1 MAPPRLPTPEPAKGP
16 PLRGHTK
23 ITASHLSRRALI
35 YVRQST
41 LAQVRNNTES
51 TARQYGLTGLA
62 ARLGWAAAGIEVID
76 ADLGLSGQLAEGRAG
91 FKEVVGRVCL
101 GEAGA
106 ILGLEVSRLARS
118 SADLAKLLELA
129 RLTETLVID
138 ADGVYDLADINDRML
153 LGLKNQMAEAELHI
167 LGSRMDKAKRSAAA
181 RGELRLQLA
190 TGFVRDDGTIAIDPD
205 QEVQAAVR
213 DLFTAF
219 TATGSAYGVAGA
231 FAGRRFPRRSYTGE
245 LTWAPLTY
253 DRVLKMLANPAYA
266 GAYVFGRRRSRRV
279 VTADGRITRRS
290 SAVPRAEWETT
301 LLGQH
306 PGYITWDQFLAN
318 EAKLA
323 ASNTNTGARPVREGA
338 ALCQGIIYCG
348 GCGRPMNVHYVRGRP
363 SYECSRSRSDHAAT
377 SGCRSVTAA
386 TVDPAVTNCL
396 LAALSG
402 EEVELAL
409 AAADEVTER
418 RARTVRAAELAVD
431 RARYEAGR
439 AERALL
445 ACEPENR
452 LVARTLEA
460 RLEAKLQELAET
472 ETALTTVTTAKAPLP
487 PRAELEA
494 AVTTLGQLWSAPTTT
509 DRDRKR
515 LLRTLIA
522 DITILPGAGPDT
534 VRIGVCWRSGA
545 SEELTAERVSNICAA
560 RRSAPEVIEV
570 VRRLGPATGNA
581 TLAQQLNA
589 AGYRTGTGRI
599 FDADSV
605 RLIRRSYQIP
615 PAALL
620 APGETT
626 VAEVSDRLGVSR
638 STITSWIGTGLLTAR
653 RAAGRYLVA
662 FTPEAEAACRQRIAA
677 SPQIHQHAGTSLP
690 APGELSPAA
699 VAARL
704 GISRDAVYN
713 WVSCGHL
720 PARRGPGG
728 RLHIRFT
735 TETEAACRQRIAAS
749 PQLSHEKTQALQ
761 AAPGDAL

>member
-1 MAPPRLPTPEPAKGP
+1 
-16 PLRGHTK
+16 LRGHTK

-62 ARLGWAAAGIEVID
+62 ARLGWAAADIEVID
-76 ADLGLSGQLAEGRAG
+76 TDLGLSGQLAEGRAG

-101 GEAGA
+101 GEVGA
-106 ILGLEVSRLARS
+106 IFGLEVSRLARS

-138 ADGVYDLADINDRML
+138 ADGVYDLADISDRML

-190 TGFVRDDGTIAIDPD
+190 TGFVRDDDGTIAIDPD
-205 QEVQAAVR
+205 QEVQAAIR

-219 TATGSAYGVAGA
+219 TATGSAYGVVGA
-231 FAGRRFPRRSYTGE
+231 FAGRRFPRRSHAGE

-253 DRVLKMLANPAYA
+253 DRVLKVLANPAYA
-266 GAYVFGRRRSRRV
+266 GAYVFGRHRSRRM

-290 SAVPRAEWETT
+290 SAVPRAGWETT

-323 ASNTNTGARPVREGA
+323 ANNTNTGARPVREGA
-338 ALCQGIIYCG
+338 ALCQGIIHCG

-377 SGCRSVTAA
+377 PGCRPVTAA

-418 RARTVRAAELAVD
+418 RARKVRAAELAVD

-460 RLEAKLQELAET
+460 RLEARLQELAEA
-472 ETALTTVTTAKAPLP
+472 EAALTTVTAAKAPLP

-545 SEELTAERVSNICAA
+545 SEQLTAERVSNICAA
-560 RRSAPEVIEV
+560 RRSASEVVEV
-570 VRRLGPATGNA
+570 VRRLGPATDNA
-581 TLAQQLNA
+581 TLAQQLNT

-605 RLIRRSYQIP
+605 RLIRRSYRIP
-615 PAALL
+615 PAALP

-626 VAEVSDRLGVSR
+626 VAEASDRLGVSR

-653 RAAGRYLVA
+653 RAAGRYLIA

-677 SPQIHQHAGTSLP
+677 SPQIHQHAGTGLP

-713 WVSCGHL
+713 RVSCGHL

-735 TETEAACRQRIAAS
+735 AETEAACRKLIAAS
-749 PQLSHEKTQALQ
+749 PQLSHVKTQALQ
-761 AAPGDAL
+761 AASGDAL

>member
-1 MAPPRLPTPEPAKGP
+1 
-16 PLRGHTK
+16 LRGHTK
-23 ITASHLSRRALI
+23 ITPSHLSRRALI

-51 TARQYGLTGLA
+51 TARQYGLSELA

-76 ADLGLSGQLAEGRAG
+76 TDLGLSGQLAEGRAG

-106 ILGLEVSRLARS
+106 IFGLEVSRLARS

-129 RLTETLVID
+129 RLTDTLVID
-138 ADGVYDLADINDRML
+138 ADGIYDLSDINDRML

-167 LGSRMDKAKRSAAA
+167 LGSRMDMAKRSAAA
-181 RGELRLQLA
+181 RGELRLQLPA
-190 TGFVRDDGTIAIDPD
+190 GLVRDDEGAIAIDPD
-205 QEVQAAVR
+205 QEVQAAIG

-219 TATGSAYGVAGA
+219 TATGSAYGVVGA
-231 FAGRRFPRRSYTGE
+231 FAGRRFPRRSQAGE

-253 DRVLKMLANPAYA
+253 DRVLKTLANPAYA

-279 VTADGRITRRS
+279 VAADGRITRRS
-290 SAVPRAEWETT
+290 STMPRAEWETT

-306 PGYITWDQFLAN
+306 PGYITWDQYLAN

-323 ASNTNTGARPVREGA
+323 ANNTNTGARPVREGA
-338 ALCQGIIYCG
+338 ALCQGIICCG

-363 SYECSRSRSDHAAT
+363 SYECSRGRADHVAT
-377 SGCRSVTAA
+377 PGCRSVTAA
-386 TVDPAVTNCL
+386 TVDPAVASCL

-402 EEVELAL
+402 QEVELAL
-409 AAADEVTER
+409 AAAGEVTER
-418 RARTVRAAELAVD
+418 RTRTVRAAELAVD
-431 RARYEAGR
+431 RARYQAGR

-452 LVARTLEA
+452 LVARTLET
-460 RLEAKLQELAET
+460 RLEAKLQELAEA
-472 ETALTTVTTAKAPLP
+472 EAALATIIAAKVPLP

-494 AVTTLGQLWSAPTTT
+494 AVTTLGTLWSAPTTA

-522 DITILPGAGPDT
+522 DVTILPGSDTAT
-534 VRIGVCWRSGA
+534 VRIGVRWRSGA
-545 SEELTAERVSNICAA
+545 SEELFAERVSNICAA
-560 RRSAPEVIEV
+560 RRSTPEVV
-570 VRRLGPATGNA
+570 DLVRRLGPVTDNA
-581 TLAQQLNA
+581 TLAQQLNS
-589 AGYRTGTGRI
+589 AGHRTGTGRI
-599 FDADSV
+599 FDADAV
-605 RLIRRSYQIP
+605 RLVRRSYQIP
-615 PAALL
+615 PAELL
-620 APGETT
+620 APGEVT
-626 VAEVSDRLGVSR
+626 VGDVSQRLGISR
-638 STITSWIGTGLLTAR
+638 STVTSWIGTGLLTAR

-662 FTPEAEAACRQRIAA
+662 FTPQAEAACRQHIAA
-677 SPQIHQHAGTSLP
+677 SAQIHQQADTTPP
-690 APGELSPAA
+690 APDELSPAA

-720 PARRGPGG
+720 PARHGAGG
-728 RLHIRFT
+728 RRYIRLT
-735 TETEAACRQRIAAS
+735 TEVEAACRQRIALS
-749 PQLSHEKTQALQ
+749 PQLPHVKAQALQ
-761 AAPGDAL
+761 PAPGGAL

>member
-1 MAPPRLPTPEPAKGP
+1 
-16 PLRGHTK
+16 LRGHTK
-23 ITASHLSRRALI
+23 ITPSHLSRRALI

-51 TARQYGLTGLA
+51 TARQYGLSELA

-76 ADLGLSGQLAEGRAG
+76 TDLGLSGQLAEGRAG

-106 ILGLEVSRLARS
+106 IFGLEVSRLARS

-129 RLTETLVID
+129 RLTDTLVID
-138 ADGVYDLADINDRML
+138 ADGIYDLSDINDRML

-167 LGSRMDKAKRSAAA
+167 LGSRMDMAKRSAAA
-181 RGELRLQLA
+181 RGELRLQLPA
-190 TGFVRDDGTIAIDPD
+190 GLVRDDEGAIAIDPD
-205 QEVQAAVR
+205 QEVQAAIG

-219 TATGSAYGVAGA
+219 TATGSAYGVVGA
-231 FAGRRFPRRSYTGE
+231 FAGRRFPRRSQAGE

-253 DRVLKMLANPAYA
+253 DRVLKALANPAYA

-279 VTADGRITRRS
+279 VAADGRITRRS
-290 SAVPRAEWETT
+290 STMPRAEWETT

-306 PGYITWDQFLAN
+306 PGYITWDQYLAN

-323 ASNTNTGARPVREGA
+323 ANNTNTGARPVREGA

-363 SYECSRSRSDHAAT
+363 SYECSRGRADHVAT
-377 SGCRSVTAA
+377 PGCRSVTAA
-386 TVDPAVTNCL
+386 TVDPAVASCL

-402 EEVELAL
+402 QEVELAL
-409 AAADEVTER
+409 AAAGEVAER
-418 RARTVRAAELAVD
+418 RTRTVRASELAVD
-431 RARYEAGR
+431 RARYQAGR

-452 LVARTLEA
+452 LVARTFEA
-460 RLEAKLQELAET
+460 RLEAKLQELAEA
-472 ETALTTVTTAKAPLP
+472 EAALATIIAAKVPLP

-494 AVTTLGQLWSAPTTT
+494 AVTTLGTLWSAPTTA

-522 DITILPGAGPDT
+522 DVTILPGSDTAT
-534 VRIGVCWRSGA
+534 VRIGVRWRSGA
-545 SEELTAERVSNICAA
+545 SEELFAERVSNICAA
-560 RRSAPEVIEV
+560 RRSTPEVV
-570 VRRLGPATGNA
+570 DLVRRRGPVTDNA
-581 TLAQQLNA
+581 TLAQQLNS
-589 AGYRTGTGRI
+589 AGHRTGTGRI
-599 FDADSV
+599 FDADAV
-605 RLIRRSYQIP
+605 RLVRRSYQIP
-615 PAALL
+615 PAELL
-620 APGETT
+620 APGEVT
-626 VAEVSDRLGVSR
+626 VGDVSQRLGISR
-638 STITSWIGTGLLTAR
+638 STVTSWIGTGLLTAR

-662 FTPEAEAACRQRIAA
+662 FTPQAEAACRQHIAA
-677 SPQIHQHAGTSLP
+677 SAQIHQQADATPP
-690 APGELSPAA
+690 APDELSPAA

-720 PARRGPGG
+720 PARHGAGG
-728 RLHIRFT
+728 RRYIRFT
-735 TETEAACRQRIAAS
+735 TDVEAACRQRIALS
-749 PQLSHEKTQALQ
+749 PQLPHVKAQALQ
-761 AAPGDAL
+761 PAPGGAL

>member
-1 MAPPRLPTPEPAKGP
+1 
-16 PLRGHTK
+16 LRGHTK

-62 ARLGWAAAGIEVID
+62 ARLGWAVADIEVID
-76 ADLGLSGQLAEGRAG
+76 TDLGLSGQLAEGRAG

-101 GEAGA
+101 GEVGA
-106 ILGLEVSRLARS
+106 IFGLEVSRLARS

-190 TGFVRDDGTIAIDPD
+190 TGFARDDGGAIAIDPD
-205 QEVQAAVR
+205 QEVQAAIH

-231 FAGRRFPRRSYTGE
+231 FAGRRFPRRSHTGE

-253 DRVLKMLANPAYA
+253 DRVLKVLSNPAYA
-266 GAYVFGRRRSRRV
+266 GAYVFGRRRSRRM
-279 VTADGRITRRS
+279 VTADARITRRS

-301 LLGQH
+301 LIGQH

-323 ASNTNTGARPVREGA
+323 ANNTNTGARPVREGA
-338 ALCQGIIYCG
+338 ALCQGIIHCG
-348 GCGRPMNVHYVRGRP
+348 GCGKPMNVHYVRGRP
-363 SYECSRSRSDHAAT
+363 SYDCSRARADHAAAP
-377 SGCRSVTAA
+377 GCRSVTAA
-386 TVDPAVTNCL
+386 TVDPAVASCL

-402 EEVELAL
+402 EEAELAL

-418 RARTVRAAELAVD
+418 RARKVRAAELAAE

-460 RLEAKLQELAET
+460 RLEAKLQELAEA
-472 ETALTTVTTAKAPLP
+472 EAALTTVAAAKAPLP
-487 PRAELEA
+487 SRAELEA
-494 AVTTLGQLWSAPTTT
+494 AVTTLGALWSATTTT

-522 DITILPGAGPDT
+522 DITILPGPGPAT
-534 VRIGVCWRSGA
+534 VRIGVRWRSGA
-545 SEELTAERVSNICAA
+545 SEELAAERVSNICAA
-560 RRSAPEVIEV
+560 RRSAPEVVEM
-570 VRRLGPATGNA
+570 VRRLGPATDNA

-589 AGYRTGTGRI
+589 AGHRTGTGKI

-605 RLIRRSYQIP
+605 RLVRRSYRIP

-626 VAEVSDRLGVSR
+626 VADVSGRLGVSR
-638 STITSWIGTGLLTAR
+638 STVTSWIGAGLLTAR

-662 FTPEAEAACRQRIAA
+662 FTPEAEAACWQRIAA
-677 SPQIHQHAGTSLP
+677 SAQIHQQTDTSPP

-720 PARRGPGG
+720 PARHGAGG

-735 TETEAACRQRIAAS
+735 TEIEKACRQRIAAS
-749 PQLSHEKTQALQ
+749 PQLPPNIKAQALQ
-761 AAPGDAL
+761 TVSGGAL

>member
-1 MAPPRLPTPEPAKGP
+1 
-16 PLRGHTK
+16 LRGHTK

-51 TARQYGLTGLA
+51 TARQYGLTGVA
-62 ARLGWAAAGIEVID
+62 ARLGWAAADIEVID
-76 ADLGLSGQLAEGRAG
+76 TDLGLSGQLAEGRAG

-106 ILGLEVSRLARS
+106 IFGLEVSRLARS

-190 TGFVRDDGTIAIDPD
+190 TGFVRDDGTITIDPD
-205 QEVQAAVR
+205 QEVQAAIG
-213 DLFTAF
+213 DLFAAF
-219 TATGSAYGVAGA
+219 TATGSAYGVVGA
-231 FAGRRFPRRSYTGE
+231 FAGRRFPRRSHTGE

-253 DRVLKMLANPAYA
+253 DRVLKVLANPAYA
-266 GAYVFGRRRSRRV
+266 GAYVFGRRHSRRV
-279 VTADGRITRRS
+279 VTADGRITRHS
-290 SAVPRAEWETT
+290 SAVPRADWETT

-323 ASNTNTGARPVREGA
+323 ANNTNTGARPVREGA
-338 ALCQGIIYCG
+338 ALCQGIIHCG
-348 GCGRPMNVHYVRGRP
+348 GCGRPMTVHYVHGRP

-377 SGCRSVTAA
+377 PGCRSVTAA

-402 EEVELAL
+402 QEVKLAL

-418 RARTVRAAELAVD
+418 RARKVRAAELAVD

-460 RLEAKLQELAET
+460 RLEARLQELAEAQA
-472 ETALTTVTTAKAPLP
+472 ALTTIAEAKAPLP

-522 DITILPGAGPDT
+522 DITILPGPGPDT
-534 VRIGVCWRSGA
+534 VRIGVCWQSGA
-545 SEELTAERVSNICAA
+545 SEELTAERASNICAA
-560 RRSAPEVIEV
+560 RRSDPKVVEL
-570 VRRLGPATGNA
+570 VRRLGPATDNA

-589 AGYRTGTGRI
+589 AGYRTGTGQI

-605 RLIRRSYQIP
+605 RLIRRSYRIP

-653 RAAGRYLVA
+653 RAAGRYLIA
-662 FTPEAEAACRQRIAA
+662 FTPEAEAACLQRIAA
-677 SPQIHQHAGTSLP
+677 SPQIHPHAGTRPP

-704 GISRDAVYN
+704 GISRDAIYN
-713 WVSCGHL
+713 WASCGHL

-728 RLHIRFT
+728 RLHIQFT
-735 TETEAACRQRIAAS
+735 TETEAACRKLIAAS
-749 PQLSHEKTQALQ
+749 PQLTHVKTQALQ
-761 AAPGDAL
+761 TAPGDAL

>member
-1 MAPPRLPTPEPAKGP
+1 
-16 PLRGHTK
+16 LRGHTK
-23 ITASHLSRRALI
+23 ITPSHLSRRALI

-51 TARQYGLTGLA
+51 TARQYGLSGLA
-62 ARLGWAAAGIEVID
+62 ARLGWAAADIEVID
-76 ADLGLSGQLAEGRAG
+76 TDLGLSGQLTEGRAG

-106 ILGLEVSRLARS
+106 IFGLEVSRLARS

-129 RLTETLVID
+129 RLTDTLVID
-138 ADGVYDLADINDRML
+138 ADGIYDLSDINDRML
-153 LGLKNQMAEAELHI
+153 LGLKNQMAEVELHI

-181 RGELRLQLA
+181 RGELRLQLPA
-190 TGFVRDDGTIAIDPD
+190 GLVRDDQGAIAIDPD
-205 QEVQAAVR
+205 QEVQAAIG

-219 TATGSAYGVAGA
+219 TATGSAYGVVGA
-231 FAGRRFPRRSYTGE
+231 FAGRRFPRRSQAGE

-253 DRVLKMLANPAYA
+253 DRVLKALSNPAYA

-279 VTADGRITRRS
+279 VAADGRITRRS
-290 SAVPRAEWETT
+290 STIPRADWETT

-306 PGYITWDQFLAN
+306 PGYITWDQYLAN

-323 ASNTNTGARPVREGA
+323 ANNTNTGARPVREGA
-338 ALCQGIIYCG
+338 ALCQGIIHCG

-363 SYECSRSRSDHAAT
+363 SYECSRGRADHVAMP
-377 SGCRSVTAA
+377 GCRSVTAA
-386 TVDPAVTNCL
+386 TVDPAVASCL

-402 EEVELAL
+402 QEVELAL
-409 AAADEVTER
+409 AAAGEVTER
-418 RARTVRAAELAVD
+418 RTRTVRAAELAVD

-460 RLEAKLQELAET
+460 RLEAKLQELAEA
-472 ETALTTVTTAKAPLP
+472 EAALATIIAAKVPLP

-494 AVTTLGQLWSAPTTT
+494 AVTTLGTLWSAPTTA

-522 DITILPGAGPDT
+522 DVTILPGSDTAT
-534 VRIGVCWRSGA
+534 VRIGVRWRSGA
-545 SEELTAERVSNICAA
+545 SEELFAERVSNICAA
-560 RRSAPEVIEV
+560 RRSAPEVVEL
-570 VRRLGPATGNA
+570 VRRLGPATDNA
-581 TLAQQLNA
+581 TLAQQLNS
-589 AGYRTGTGRI
+589 AGHRTGTGRI
-599 FDADSV
+599 FDADAV
-605 RLIRRSYQIP
+605 RLVRRSYRIP
-615 PAALL
+615 PAELL
-620 APGETT
+620 ASGEVT
-626 VAEVSDRLGVSR
+626 VGDVSERLGVSR
-638 STITSWIGTGLLTAR
+638 STVTSWIGTGLLTAR

-677 SPQIHQHAGTSLP
+677 SAQIHQQADTTP
-690 APGELSPAA
+690 PTPDELSPAA

-720 PARRGPGG
+720 PARHGAGG
-728 RLHIRFT
+728 RRYIRFT
-735 TETEAACRQRIAAS
+735 TEVEAACRQRIALS
-749 PQLSHEKTQALQ
+749 PQLPHVKAQALQ
-761 AAPGDAL
+761 PAPGGAL

>member
-1 MAPPRLPTPEPAKGP
+1 
-16 PLRGHTK
+16 
-23 ITASHLSRRALI
+23 
-35 YVRQST
+35 
-41 LAQVRNNTES
+41 
-51 TARQYGLTGLA
+51 
-62 ARLGWAAAGIEVID
+62 
-76 ADLGLSGQLAEGRAG
+76 
-91 FKEVVGRVCL
+91 
-101 GEAGA
+101 
-106 ILGLEVSRLARS
+106 
-118 SADLAKLLELA
+118 
-129 RLTETLVID
+129 
-138 ADGVYDLADINDRML
+138 
-153 LGLKNQMAEAELHI
+153 MAEAELHI

-522 DITILPGAGPDT
+522 DITLLPETDPGIA
-534 VRIGVCWRSGA
+534 RIGIRWHTGATDELPVTRAPHPGTAKRSP
-545 SEELTAERVSNICAA
+545 SPTIEL
-560 RRSAPEVIEV
+560 
-570 VRRLGPATGNA
+570 VRQLGPATDTQA
-581 TLAQQLNA
+581 LADKLNA
-589 AGYRTGTGRI
+589 AGLTTGQGRP
-599 FDADSV
+599 FDAKAVRWIRHAYHIPAPNPYTSEEISV
-605 RLIRRSYQIP
+605 AD
-615 PAALL
+615 AAH
-620 APGETT
+620 
-626 VAEVSDRLGVSR
+626 RLGT
-638 STITSWIGTGLLTAR
+638 STGVI
-653 RAAGRYLVA
+653 Y
-662 FTPEAEAACRQRIAA
+662 
-677 SPQIHQHAGTSLP
+677 
-690 APGELSPAA
+690 
-699 VAARL
+699 
-704 GISRDAVYN
+704 D
-713 WVSCGHL
+713 
-720 PARRGPGG
+720 
-728 RLHIRFT
+728 
-735 TETEAACRQRIAAS
+735 
-749 PQLSHEKTQALQ
+749 
-761 AAPGDAL
+761 

>member
-1 MAPPRLPTPEPAKGP
+1 M
-16 PLRGHTK
+16 RGHTK
-23 ITASHLSRRALI
+23 ITASHLGRRALI

-51 TARQYGLTGLA
+51 TVRQYGLSELA

-76 ADLGLSGQLAEGRAG
+76 TDLGLSGQLTEGRAG

-106 ILGLEVSRLARS
+106 IFGLEVSRLARS

-129 RLTETLVID
+129 RLTDTLVID
-138 ADGVYDLADINDRML
+138 ADGIYDLSDINDRML
-153 LGLKNQMAEAELHI
+153 LGLKNQMAEVELHI

-181 RGELRLQLA
+181 RGELRLQLPA
-190 TGFVRDDGTIAIDPD
+190 GFVRDDEGGIGIDPD
-205 QEVQAAVR
+205 QEVQAALG

-219 TATGSAYGVAGA
+219 TAAGSAYGVVGA
-231 FAGRRFPRRSYTGE
+231 FAGRRFPRRSQAGE

-253 DRVLKMLANPAYA
+253 DRVLKVLSNPAYA

-279 VTADGRITRRS
+279 VAADGRITRRS
-290 SAVPRAEWETT
+290 SAVPRADWETT

-318 EAKLA
+318 EEKLA
-323 ASNTNTGARPVREGA
+323 ANNTNTGARPVREGA

-348 GCGRPMNVHYVRGRP
+348 GCGRPMNVHYVHGRP
-363 SYECSRSRSDHAAT
+363 SYECSRGRADHVT
-377 SGCRSVTAA
+377 TPGCRSVTAA
-386 TVDPAVTNCL
+386 TVDPPVASCL

-402 EEVELAL
+402 QEVELTL
-409 AAADEVTER
+409 AAADEVTGR
-418 RARTVRAAELAVD
+418 RTRAVRAAELAVE

-452 LVARTLEA
+452 LVARTFEA
-460 RLEAKLQELAET
+460 RFETKLGELAEA
-472 ETALTTVTTAKAPLP
+472 EAALSTVTTARPPLP

-494 AVTTLGQLWSAPTTT
+494 AVATLGGLWSAPTTT

-522 DITILPGAGPDT
+522 DVTILAGCDPAK
-534 VRIGVCWRSGA
+534 VRIGVRWRSGA
-545 SEELTAERVSNICAA
+545 SEELITERITNICAA
-560 RRSAPEVIEV
+560 RRSAPEVVEL
-570 VRRLGPATGNA
+570 VRRLGPSTDNA
-581 TLAQQLNA
+581 ALARQLNS
-589 AGYRTGTGRI
+589 AGHRTGTGRI
-599 FDADSV
+599 FDADAV
-605 RLIRRSYQIP
+605 RLVRRSHRIP
-615 PAALL
+615 STELF
-620 APGETT
+620 APGEVTI
-626 VAEVSDRLGVSR
+626 ADVSTRLGVSR
-638 STITSWIGTGLLTAR
+638 STVTNWIDTGLLASR

-677 SPQIHQHAGTSLP
+677 SAQIHQADTRPP
-690 APGELSPAA
+690 APDELSPAA

-720 PARRGPGG
+720 PARHGAGG
-728 RLHIRFT
+728 RRYIRFT
-735 TETEAACRQRIAAS
+735 TEIETACRQRIAAS
-749 PQLSHEKTQALQ
+749 PQLSHVQAQ
-761 AAPGDAL
+761 APHPVPGGAL

>member
-1 MAPPRLPTPEPAKGP
+1 M
-16 PLRGHTK
+16 RGHTK

-41 LAQVRNNTES
+41 LAQVRNNIES

-62 ARLGWAAAGIEVID
+62 ARLGWAAADIEVID
-76 ADLGLSGQLAEGRAG
+76 TDLGLSGQLAEGRAG

-101 GEAGA
+101 GEVGA
-106 ILGLEVSRLARS
+106 IFGLEVSRLARS

-190 TGFVRDDGTIAIDPD
+190 TGFVRDDDGTIAIDPD
-205 QEVQAAVR
+205 QEVQAAIR

-219 TATGSAYGVAGA
+219 TATGSAYGVVGA
-231 FAGRRFPRRSYTGE
+231 FAGRRFPRRSHTGE

-253 DRVLKMLANPAYA
+253 DRVLKVLANPAYA
-266 GAYVFGRRRSRRV
+266 GAYVFGRRRSRRM
-279 VTADGRITRRS
+279 VTADGRITRHS
-290 SAVPRAEWETT
+290 SAVPRAGWETT

-323 ASNTNTGARPVREGA
+323 ANNTNTGARPVREGA
-338 ALCQGIIYCG
+338 ALCQGIIHC

-377 SGCRSVTAA
+377 PGCRSVTAA

-396 LAALSG
+396 LTALSG

-418 RARTVRAAELAVD
+418 RARKVRAAELAVD

-460 RLEAKLQELAET
+460 RLEAKLQELAEA
-472 ETALTTVTTAKAPLP
+472 EAALTTVTAAKAPLP

-560 RRSAPEVIEV
+560 RRSAPEVVDV
-570 VRRLGPATGNA
+570 VRRLGPATDNA
-581 TLAQQLNA
+581 TLARQLNA

-605 RLIRRSYQIP
+605 RLIRRSYRIP

-690 APGELSPAA
+690 APGKLSPAA

-735 TETEAACRQRIAAS
+735 PETEAACRKLIAAS
-749 PQLSHEKTQALQ
+749 PQLSHVKTQALQ

>member
-1 MAPPRLPTPEPAKGP
+1 
-16 PLRGHTK
+16 
-23 ITASHLSRRALI
+23 
-35 YVRQST
+35 
-41 LAQVRNNTES
+41 
-51 TARQYGLTGLA
+51 
-62 ARLGWAAAGIEVID
+62 
-76 ADLGLSGQLAEGRAG
+76 
-91 FKEVVGRVCL
+91 VVGRVCL
-101 GEAGA
+101 GEVGA
-106 ILGLEVSRLARS
+106 IFGLEVSRLARS

-190 TGFVRDDGTIAIDPD
+190 TGFVRDDDGAIAIDPD
-205 QEVQAAVR
+205 QEVQAAIG

-219 TATGSAYGVAGA
+219 TATGSAYGVVGA
-231 FAGRRFPRRSYTGE
+231 FAGRRFPRRSPAGE

-253 DRVLKMLANPAYA
+253 DRVLKVLANPAYA

-279 VTADGRITRRS
+279 VTADGRITRHS
-290 SAVPRAEWETT
+290 SAVPRAGWETT

-323 ASNTNTGARPVREGA
+323 ANNTNTGARPVREGA
-338 ALCQGIIYCG
+338 ALCQGIIHCG

-377 SGCRSVTAA
+377 AGCRSVTAA
-386 TVDPAVTNCL
+386 IVDPAVTNCL

-402 EEVELAL
+402 EEVELAF

-418 RARTVRAAELAVD
+418 RARKVRAAELAVD

-460 RLEAKLQELAET
+460 RLEAKLLELAEA
-472 ETALTTVTTAKAPLP
+472 EAALTTVAAAKALLP

-522 DITILPGAGPDT
+522 DITILPGPGPDT

-560 RRSAPEVIEV
+560 RRSASGVVEV
-570 VRRLGPATGNA
+570 VRRLGPSTDNA

-605 RLIRRSYQIP
+605 RLIRRSYRIP

-626 VAEVSDRLGVSR
+626 VAEASDRLGVSR

-662 FTPEAEAACRQRIAA
+662 FPPEAEAACRQRIAA
-677 SPQIHQHAGTSLP
+677 SPQIHQHVGTTPP

-704 GISRDAVYN
+704 GISRDAIYN

-735 TETEAACRQRIAAS
+735 TETEAACRTLIAAS
-749 PQLSHEKTQALQ
+749 PQLSHVKTQALQ